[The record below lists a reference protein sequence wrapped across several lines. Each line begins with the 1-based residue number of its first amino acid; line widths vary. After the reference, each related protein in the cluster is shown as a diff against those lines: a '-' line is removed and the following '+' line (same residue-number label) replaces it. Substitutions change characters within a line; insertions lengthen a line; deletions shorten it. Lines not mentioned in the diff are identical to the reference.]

1 MLWVEFKNITN
12 TDDDRRWP
20 RRICIAPRE
29 YAWPL
34 TSAITKYFVQEV
46 RMISGVICFTV
57 DVKSDRFTN
66 EQYMRRFQETGMK
79 QDKFVMF
86 NDNCTGAIIHIKD
99 RRLEYDFAKDSTAK
113 YRFYNELSLASVME
127 NI

>member
-1 MLWVEFKNITN
+1 MLWVEFKNINSTN
-12 TDDDRRWP
+12 DQYRWP

-57 DVKSDRFTN
+57 DVKSDRFTH
-66 EQYMRRFQETGMK
+66 EQYVQRFHEAGMK
-79 QDKFVMF
+79 QDKFVML

-99 RRLEYDFAKDSTAK
+99 RRLEYDFVKDSTAK

>member
-1 MLWVEFKNITN
+1 MLWVEFKNIN
-12 TDDDRRWP
+12 STDDQKRWP
-20 RRICIAPRE
+20 RRICLAPKE

-34 TSAITKYFVQEV
+34 STAITKYFVQDV
-46 RMISGVICFTV
+46 RMISGVICLTV

-66 EQYMRRFQETGMK
+66 EQYVQRFSEQNMK
-79 QDKFVMF
+79 QDKFVIF
-86 NDNCTGAIIHIKD
+86 DGNCTGAIIHMKD

-113 YRFYNELSLASVME
+113 CRFYNELAFASAVE

>member
-12 TDDDRRWP
+12 TDDNRRWP
-20 RRICIAPRE
+20 RRICLAPRE

-34 TSAITKYFVQEV
+34 TSAITKYFVQDV
-46 RMISGVICFTV
+46 RMVSGVICLTV

-66 EQYMRRFQETGMK
+66 EQYVQRFQEKGVK
-79 QDKFVMF
+79 QDKFVIF
-86 NDNCTGAIIHIKD
+86 NDNCTGAIIHMKD
-99 RRLEYDFAKDSTAK
+99 RRLEYDFAKDSTARC
-113 YRFYNELSLASVME
+113 RFYNELALASVME

>member
-12 TDDDRRWP
+12 TDDNRRWP

-46 RMISGVICFTV
+46 RMISDVICFTV

-113 YRFYNELSLASVME
+113 YRFYNELSLVSVME